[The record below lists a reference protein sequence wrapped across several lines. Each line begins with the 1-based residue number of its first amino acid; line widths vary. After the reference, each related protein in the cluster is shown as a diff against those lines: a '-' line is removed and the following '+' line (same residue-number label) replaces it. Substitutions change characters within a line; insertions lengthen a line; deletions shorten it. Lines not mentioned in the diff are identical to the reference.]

1 MNNYELIFRR
11 YGGVTTVVLVIVSVI
26 SIAIVINKTRLL
38 YKNES
43 IYKIQDR
50 SFNNLEILL
59 KMKEIELYHNMWV
72 LRFSYLVAPLL
83 GILGT
88 VLGLMNAFSSI
99 ETSQVAVSA
108 SISQALVTTAIGLVL
123 AMIIHFFYSLF
134 TERIEN
140 ILDIIELDEKKK
152 ERTDIVWGNEKK
164 WEMNWKI

>member
-99 ETSQVAVSA
+99 ETSQVVVSA

-140 ILDIIELDEKKK
+140 ILDIIELNEKKK
-152 ERTDIVWGNEKK
+152 ERTDIV
-164 WEMNWKI
+164 

>member
-152 ERTDIVWGNEKK
+152 ERTDIV
-164 WEMNWKI
+164 

>member
-1 MNNYELIFRR
+1 MNNYELMFRR

-99 ETSQVAVSA
+99 ETSQVVVSA

-152 ERTDIVWGNEKK
+152 ERTDIVWGNEKN

>member
-11 YGGVTTVVLVIVSVI
+11 YGGLTTVVLVIVSVI

-99 ETSQVAVSA
+99 ETSQVVVSA

-152 ERTDIVWGNEKK
+152 ERTDIV
-164 WEMNWKI
+164 

>member
-1 MNNYELIFRR
+1 MEVKKMNNYELIFRR

-99 ETSQVAVSA
+99 ETSQVVVSA

-152 ERTDIVWGNEKK
+152 ERTDIV
-164 WEMNWKI
+164 

>member
-1 MNNYELIFRR
+1 MINYELIFRR

-99 ETSQVAVSA
+99 ETSQVVVSA

-152 ERTDIVWGNEKK
+152 ERTDIV
-164 WEMNWKI
+164 

>member
-1 MNNYELIFRR
+1 MGVKKMNNYELIFRR

-59 KMKEIELYHNMWV
+59 KMKEIELYHNLWV

-99 ETSQVAVSA
+99 ETSQVVVSA

-152 ERTDIVWGNEKK
+152 ERTDIV
-164 WEMNWKI
+164 

>member
-1 MNNYELIFRR
+1 MNNYELMFRR
-11 YGGVTTVVLVIVSVI
+11 YGGLTTVVLVIVSVI

-99 ETSQVAVSA
+99 ETSQVVVSA

-152 ERTDIVWGNEKK
+152 ERTDIV
-164 WEMNWKI
+164 

>member
-83 GILGT
+83 GSLGT

-99 ETSQVAVSA
+99 ETSQVVVSA

-152 ERTDIVWGNEKK
+152 ERTDIV
-164 WEMNWKI
+164 

>member
-83 GILGT
+83 GMLGT

-99 ETSQVAVSA
+99 ETSQVVVSA

-152 ERTDIVWGNEKK
+152 ERTDIV
-164 WEMNWKI
+164 

>member
-99 ETSQVAVSA
+99 ETSQVVVSA

>member
-59 KMKEIELYHNMWV
+59 KMKELDLYHNMWV

-99 ETSQVAVSA
+99 ETSQVVVSA

-152 ERTDIVWGNEKK
+152 ERTDIV
-164 WEMNWKI
+164 

>member
-1 MNNYELIFRR
+1 MGVKKMNNYELIFRR

-99 ETSQVAVSA
+99 ETSQVVVSA

-152 ERTDIVWGNEKK
+152 ERTDIV
-164 WEMNWKI
+164 

>member
-1 MNNYELIFRR
+1 MNNYELMFRR
-11 YGGVTTVVLVIVSVI
+11 YGGLTTVVLVIVSVI

-152 ERTDIVWGNEKK
+152 ERTDIV
-164 WEMNWKI
+164 

>member
-1 MNNYELIFRR
+1 MGVKKMNNYELIFRR

-88 VLGLMNAFSSI
+88 VLGLLNAFSSI
-99 ETSQVAVSA
+99 ETSQVVVSA

-152 ERTDIVWGNEKK
+152 ERTDIV
-164 WEMNWKI
+164 

>member
-99 ETSQVAVSA
+99 ETSQVVVSA

-140 ILDIIELDEKKK
+140 ILDIIELNEKKK
-152 ERTDIVWGNEKK
+152 EELI
-164 WEMNWKI
+164 

>member
-99 ETSQVAVSA
+99 ETSQVVVSA

-134 TERIEN
+134 TEGIEN

-152 ERTDIVWGNEKK
+152 ERTDIV
-164 WEMNWKI
+164 

>member
-99 ETSQVAVSA
+99 EINQGVVSA

-123 AMIIHFFYSLF
+123 AMLIHFFYSLF

-140 ILDIIELDEKKK
+140 ILDIIELNEKKK
-152 ERTDIVWGNEKK
+152 EELI
-164 WEMNWKI
+164 

>member
-1 MNNYELIFRR
+1 MGVKKMNNYELIFRR

-99 ETSQVAVSA
+99 ETSQVVVSA

-123 AMIIHFFYSLF
+123 AMLIHFFYSLF

-152 ERTDIVWGNEKK
+152 ERTDIV
-164 WEMNWKI
+164 

>member
-1 MNNYELIFRR
+1 MEVVELNNYELIFRR

-99 ETSQVAVSA
+99 ETSQVVVSA

-152 ERTDIVWGNEKK
+152 ERTDIV
-164 WEMNWKI
+164 

>member
-59 KMKEIELYHNMWV
+59 IMKEIELYHNMWV
-72 LRFSYLVAPLL
+72 LRFWYLVAPLL

-99 ETSQVAVSA
+99 ETSQVVVSA

>member
-1 MNNYELIFRR
+1 MEINRLI
-11 YGGVTTVVLVIVSVI
+11 LVM
-26 SIAIVINKTRLL
+26 R
-38 YKNES
+38 
-43 IYKIQDR
+43 
-50 SFNNLEILL
+50 
-59 KMKEIELYHNMWV
+59 MKEIELYHNMWV

-99 ETSQVAVSA
+99 ETSQVVVSA

-140 ILDIIELDEKKK
+140 ILDIIELDEKRK
-152 ERTDIVWGNEKK
+152 ERTDIV
-164 WEMNWKI
+164 

>member
-1 MNNYELIFRR
+1 MEANKLNAYELMFRK
-11 YGGVTTVVLVIVSVI
+11 YGGFTTLVLILVSLLSFTI
-26 SIAIVINKTRLL
+26 IINKIRFL
-38 YKNES
+38 YNNKN
-43 IYKIQDR
+43 IYEIKGH
-50 SFNNLEILL
+50 SYNNLEILL
-59 KMKEIELYHNMWV
+59 KMKEMELYHNMWV

-99 ETSQVAVSA
+99 ETSQVVVSA

-152 ERTDIVWGNEKK
+152 ERTDIVRGNEKK
-164 WEMNWKI
+164 

>member
-1 MNNYELIFRR
+1 MGVKKMNNYELIFRR

-99 ETSQVAVSA
+99 ETSQVVVSA

-140 ILDIIELDEKKK
+140 ILDIIELDEK
-152 ERTDIVWGNEKK
+152 TNE
-164 WEMNWKI
+164 MS

>member
-99 ETSQVAVSA
+99 ETSQVVVSA

-152 ERTDIVWGNEKK
+152 ERTDLV
-164 WEMNWKI
+164 

>member
-1 MNNYELIFRR
+1 MGVKKMNNYELIFRR

-152 ERTDIVWGNEKK
+152 ERTDIV
-164 WEMNWKI
+164 

>member
-1 MNNYELIFRR
+1 MEVVELNNYELIFRR
-11 YGGVTTVVLVIVSVI
+11 YGGVTTGVLIIVSVI

-43 IYKIQDR
+43 VYKIQDR

-152 ERTDIVWGNEKK
+152 ERTDIV
-164 WEMNWKI
+164 

>member
-1 MNNYELIFRR
+1 MNNYELMFRR

-43 IYKIQDR
+43 IYKIHDR

-152 ERTDIVWGNEKK
+152 ERTDIV
-164 WEMNWKI
+164 

>member
-1 MNNYELIFRR
+1 MGVKKMNNYELIFRR

-99 ETSQVAVSA
+99 ETSQVVVSA

-123 AMIIHFFYSLF
+123 AMIINFFYSLF

-152 ERTDIVWGNEKK
+152 ERTDIV
-164 WEMNWKI
+164 

>member
-88 VLGLMNAFSSI
+88 VLGLMIAFSSI
-99 ETSQVAVSA
+99 ETSQVVVSA

-152 ERTDIVWGNEKK
+152 ERTDIV
-164 WEMNWKI
+164 

>member
-11 YGGVTTVVLVIVSVI
+11 YGGVTTGVLIIVSVI

-43 IYKIQDR
+43 VYKIQDR

-152 ERTDIVWGNEKK
+152 ERTDIV
-164 WEMNWKI
+164 

>member
-11 YGGVTTVVLVIVSVI
+11 YGGVPTVVLVIVSVI

-99 ETSQVAVSA
+99 ETSQVVVSA

-152 ERTDIVWGNEKK
+152 ERTDIV
-164 WEMNWKI
+164 

>member
-1 MNNYELIFRR
+1 MGVKKMNNYELIFRR

-59 KMKEIELYHNMWV
+59 KMKEIELYHNMWL

-99 ETSQVAVSA
+99 ETSQVVVSA

-152 ERTDIVWGNEKK
+152 ERTDIV
-164 WEMNWKI
+164 

>member
-1 MNNYELIFRR
+1 MFRR

-99 ETSQVAVSA
+99 ETSQVVVSA

-123 AMIIHFFYSLF
+123 AMIIHFF
-134 TERIEN
+134 
-140 ILDIIELDEKKK
+140 
-152 ERTDIVWGNEKK
+152 
-164 WEMNWKI
+164 

>member
-1 MNNYELIFRR
+1 MGVKKMNNYELMFRR
-11 YGGVTTVVLVIVSVI
+11 YGGLTTVVLVIVSVI

-99 ETSQVAVSA
+99 ETSQVVVSA

-152 ERTDIVWGNEKK
+152 ERTDIV
-164 WEMNWKI
+164 

>member
-1 MNNYELIFRR
+1 MGVKKMNNYELIFRR

-99 ETSQVAVSA
+99 ETSQVVVSA

-123 AMIIHFFYSLF
+123 AMIIHCFYSLF

-152 ERTDIVWGNEKK
+152 ERTDIV
-164 WEMNWKI
+164 

>member
-88 VLGLMNAFSSI
+88 V
-99 ETSQVAVSA
+99 
-108 SISQALVTTAIGLVL
+108 
-123 AMIIHFFYSLF
+123 
-134 TERIEN
+134 
-140 ILDIIELDEKKK
+140 
-152 ERTDIVWGNEKK
+152 
-164 WEMNWKI
+164 